1 MSSSFRDQF
10 LSCCVAGFQREKAGG
25 HFEEA
30 EEREPG
36 IKKTFSSPVSCV
48 GGKLTNSVVTVQ
60 LCVYSVVLLLEV
72 IRF

>member
-1 MSSSFRDQF
+1 MSSWITFSEREGKWSFRRSRGEGTWNQEN
-10 LSCCVAGFQREKAGG
+10 LQL
-25 HFEEA
+25 
-30 EEREPG
+30 
-36 IKKTFSSPVSCV
+36 SCV